1 MFLCML
7 KSWHWMHF
15 HSSNCR
21 SSNKR
26 RYLKPST
33 TCIGR
38 KASNHNSVSSWVIWS
53 ASHLNSTKSSKNTQ
67 LISISLKNWHLL
79 RKIINVSLRHWL
91 QSQESLIA
99 MREIRRN
106 WEVRIL
112 YSWCLIMPPMRR
124 TLNLWLRKLSM
135 HWPIWSAKTNKFSG
149 RTLNCKLKK
158 KLSKCFRILPSSKP
172 QTRPVSNKFSG
183 F

>member
-7 KSWHWMHF
+7 KSWHRMHF
-15 HSSNCR
+15 HWNNCR

-26 RYLKPST
+26 RYPKQST
-33 TCIGR
+33 TCIER
-38 KASNHNSVSSWVIWS
+38 KASDHNSVSNWATWS
-53 ASHLNSTKSSKNTQ
+53 ANPQNSTKSNKNTQ
-67 LISISLKNWHLL
+67 LISLSLRTWDLF
-79 RKIINVSLRHWL
+79 RKIMNVSLRHWL

-112 YSWCLIMPPMRR
+112 CSWCLIMPQTKR
-124 TLNLWLRKLSM
+124 TLSLWLRKLSM
-135 HWPIWSAKTNKFSG
+135 HWPIWSAKTNKFSE
-149 RTLNCKLKK
+149 RTLNCKLKEK
-158 KLSKCFRILPSSKP
+158 PSKCFRILPSSKP
-172 QTRPVSNKFSG
+172 QTRPASNKFSG